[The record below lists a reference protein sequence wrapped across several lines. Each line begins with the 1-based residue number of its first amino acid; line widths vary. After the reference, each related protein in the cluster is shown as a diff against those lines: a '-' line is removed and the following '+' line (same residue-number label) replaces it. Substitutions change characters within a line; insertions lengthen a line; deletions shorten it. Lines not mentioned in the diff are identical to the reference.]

1 MEKKNIILYTPGNV
15 NVKENT
21 KVSFSNNSADVC
33 LNKRSQEFY
42 DAMNEQYNVVAW
54 CCGKYGQHEYSR
66 ELGEA
71 WCIFVQQFLAKVEK
85 NKLPIDFA
93 IQMFG
98 HPVMVQPYPYF
109 IFTDLIPWGDM
120 SILDTVHFPLITKNY
135 VHEQDKVYQNATG
148 VMCFTPL
155 SRYLTKN
162 YHKVSSKRITTICT
176 GINGHVQNNYL
187 KNPEKL
193 ILWAGSNFEGKGGK
207 ELLQVFRKIRSVDPE
222 YKLVFV
228 GVDFEISEPG
238 VRTYPFLHGTDLH
251 ILEELFEKA
260 MVFVMPSF
268 RECSGLVFFEAMARK
283 TPIVV
288 PTRGGMAEIVRRTG
302 CGEIAIPGDV
312 NSIYEAVMRV
322 ISDEQTYKRYS
333 EAAYKFSIENTDW
346 KIVADRID
354 NAITCWLDNKFEKI
368 PVDYNLY

>member
-1 MEKKNIILYTPGNV
+1 M
-15 NVKENT
+15 
-21 KVSFSNNSADVC
+21 
-33 LNKRSQEFY
+33 
-42 DAMNEQYNVVAW
+42 
-54 CCGKYGQHEYSR
+54 
-66 ELGEA
+66 
-71 WCIFVQQFLAKVEK
+71 
-85 NKLPIDFA
+85 
-93 IQMFG
+93 
-98 HPVMVQPYPYF
+98 
-109 IFTDLIPWGDM
+109 
-120 SILDTVHFPLITKNY
+120 
-135 VHEQDKVYQNATG
+135 
-148 VMCFTPL
+148 
-155 SRYLTKN
+155 
-162 YHKVSSKRITTICT
+162 
-176 GINGHVQNNYL
+176 
-187 KNPEKL
+187 
-193 ILWAGSNFEGKGGK
+193 
-207 ELLQVFRKIRSVDPE
+207 DPE